1 MTAYL
6 ISDEGNISIV
16 LKGKQYFVNSTDEA
30 HASII
35 DAIRNN
41 KTEDEILLILDKST
55 QVQDYL
61 EDSEVQVKDGCV
73 VYQGEEVHNT
83 LTEKILS
90 FMRQGLPVQPLINFL
105 KNMMKNPSF
114 ASRRELFDFLSHK
127 SLPVTEDGCFLAYK
141 AVRHD
146 FMDKWSGTVDNNIG
160 QSPTMARFGVDDDR
174 NHGCS
179 SGLHAGTLEYVQG
192 YGGFY
197 EDEEGNPTSNSDQCV
212 IVKINP
218 EDVVSVPT
226 DCSCQKLRT
235 TSYEVIKLYEGEMIY
250 TLATDEGYEWDEDY
264 DEDHDEDWDLEDYME
279 EEETIELKDQPSVS
293 FQIDTSDLDS
303 FKDRWLN
310 N

>member
-30 HASII
+30 HASVI
-35 DAIRNN
+35 DALRNS
-41 KTEDEILLILDKST
+41 KTEDEILMILDKTT

-61 EDSEVQVKDGCV
+61 EDAEVQIKDGCV

-90 FMRQGLPVQPLINFL
+90 FMRQGLPVQPLVNFL

-114 ASRRELFDFLSHK
+114 SSRRELFDFLSHK

-141 AVRHD
+141 AVNSN
-146 FMDKWSGTVDNNIG
+146 FKDKHTGTIDNSVG
-160 QSPTMARFGVDDDR
+160 ETPTMARFGVDDDR

-179 SGLHAGTLEYVQG
+179 AGLHAGTLEYVQG
-192 YGGFY
+192 YGAFY
-197 EDEEGNPTSNSDQCV
+197 EDEEGNPMPNSDQCI

-226 DCSCQKLRT
+226 DCNCQKLRT
-235 TSYEVIKLYEGEMIY
+235 ASYEVVKLYEGEMEY
-250 TLATDEGYEWDEDY
+250 TLATDEGHEWDEDY
-264 DEDHDEDWDLEDYME
+264 EDWDLEDYIDDNDE
-279 EEETIELKDQPSVS
+279 SVVITQDGMS
-293 FQIDTSDLDS
+293 FRIDTSSLDS
-303 FKDRWLN
+303 FKDKWMN

>member
-16 LKGKQYFVNSTDEA
+16 LKGKQYFVNSTDES
-30 HASII
+30 HASVM
-35 DAIRNN
+35 DALRNN
-41 KTEDEILLILDKST
+41 KTEDEILVILDKAT

-61 EDSEVQVKDGCV
+61 EDSEVKIKDGCV
-73 VYQGEEVHNT
+73 VYHGEEVHNT

-90 FMRQGLPVQPLINFL
+90 FMRQGLPVQPLVNFL

-114 ASRRELFDFLSHK
+114 SSRRELFDFLSHK
-127 SLPVTEDGCFLAYK
+127 SLPITEDGCFLAYK
-141 AVRHD
+141 AVSSN
-146 FMDKWSGTVDNNIG
+146 FKDKHTGTVDNSVG
-160 QSPTMARFGVDDDR
+160 ESPTMARFGVDDDR

-192 YGGFY
+192 YGSFY
-197 EDEEGNPTSNSDQCV
+197 EDEEGNPLPSSDQCI

-226 DCSCQKLRT
+226 DCNCQKLRT
-235 TSYEVIKLYEGEMIY
+235 ASYEVIKLYEGEMEY

-264 DEDHDEDWDLEDYME
+264 EDWELEDYMDE
-279 EEETIELKDQPSVS
+279 EDSVDKQES
-293 FQIDTSDLDS
+293 VTMAEAKMNFQIDTSALDS
-303 FKDRWLN
+303 FKDKWMSN
-310 N
+310 

>member
-16 LKGKQYFVNSTDEA
+16 LKGKQYFVNSTDES
-30 HASII
+30 HASIMG
-35 DAIRNN
+35 ALRNN
-41 KTEDEILLILDKST
+41 STEDEILMILDKAT
-55 QVQDYL
+55 QVQDYF
-61 EDSEVQVKDGCV
+61 EDSEVQIKDGSV
-73 VYQGEEVHNT
+73 IYQNEEVHNS
-83 LTEKILS
+83 LTAKILS

-114 ASRRELFDFLSHK
+114 SSRQELFDFLSHK
-127 SLPVTEDGCFLAYK
+127 SLPITEDGCFLAYK
-141 AVRHD
+141 AVNSE
-146 FMDKWSGTVDNNIG
+146 FKDKWSGKIDNSVG
-160 QSPTMARFGVDDDR
+160 QTPTMERFGVDDDR

-197 EDEEGNPTSNSDQCV
+197 EDEEGNHLPSSDQCI

-226 DCSCQKLRT
+226 DCNCQKLRT
-235 TSYEVIKLYEGEMIY
+235 TSYEVVKLYEGEMQY

-264 DEDHDEDWDLEDYME
+264 DEWDDEGYGDEEDSIVSE
-279 EEETIELKDQPSVS
+279 ESVS
-293 FQIDTSDLDS
+293 SKADMTFQIDTSALDS
-303 FKDRWLN
+303 FKNKWMGN
-310 N
+310 